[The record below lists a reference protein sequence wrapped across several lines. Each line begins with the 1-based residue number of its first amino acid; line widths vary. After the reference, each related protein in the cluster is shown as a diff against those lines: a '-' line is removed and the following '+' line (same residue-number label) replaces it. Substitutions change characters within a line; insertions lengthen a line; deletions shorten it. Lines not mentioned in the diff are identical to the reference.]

1 MTSKINTTTL
11 IFLSLSLGLASYKN
25 EIKLNKIEEIAFE
38 PVNIVGEKLT
48 TKTNDRNTFDY
59 IYTKE
64 NSVVELLDPNENN
77 YIVHG
82 VDEDGNEFFGSV
94 NIEGK
99 VGIGIISGIEA
110 KGIEIV
116 AERSSHNSLT
126 ATDVKGYEYKLEVD
140 DNQ

>member
-11 IFLSLSLGLASYKN
+11 IFLSLSLGPASCKN
-25 EIKLNKIEEIAFE
+25 EIKLNKIEAIAFE

-48 TKTNDRNTFDY
+48 TKTNDRNTFDN

-64 NSVVELLDPNENN
+64 NSVELLDANVNN

-99 VGIGIISGIEA
+99 VGIGIISGVEA

-116 AERSSHNSLT
+116 AEHSSHNSLT